1 MAIDEKKTVEKSQIN
16 GTIIPL
22 PMPTQLHYELTIRNK
37 SNGDLWLIEPE
48 DGVQITRA
56 VDCVP
61 SKMTFKVPKDP
72 NLNFEEGDTVNFTL
86 NGGAVFFAMIRYVIS
101 RTKIAM
107 LSEL

>member
-1 MAIDEKKTVEKSQIN
+1 MAIDEKKMVEKSQIN

-37 SNGDLWLIEPE
+37 STGDLWLIDPE

-61 SKMTFKVPKDP
+61 SKMTKCLKTLTSILKKV
-72 NLNFEEGDTVNFTL
+72 TQ
-86 NGGAVFFAMIRYVIS
+86 
-101 RTKIAM
+101 
-107 LSEL
+107 LSSL